1 MMDWLLG
8 VSSPR
13 SDAFLCAVAGGTC
26 SDRANP
32 EAIRGE
38 LESGRV
44 QPRDTVWPTGQYI
57 AGVSYLLRIIII
69 GSSTLGLSRPMRP
82 ESTGGN
88 GTDPVASETQDAGCK
103 RRSHRQCYSGAIHG
117 CFGECQSLLRQPAT
131 SNVRPGSIMTSA
143 VEVLPP
149 APIIV

>member
-1 MMDWLLG
+1 MFHRPEVMPFFVRSPAVPAVTAPIQKQYEASWSQGECRLG
-8 VSSPR
+8 
-13 SDAFLCAVAGGTC
+13 
-26 SDRANP
+26 
-32 EAIRGE
+32 
-38 LESGRV
+38 
-44 QPRDTVWPTGQYI
+44 DTVWPTGQYTVV
-57 AGVSYLLRIIII
+57 GVSYLLRIIII